1 MKNDKTK
8 SNNFNNNKLIVI
20 GVVLIVVLILVD
32 VLIQNIPW
40 KNLIQKEVITT
51 ENRDVTITDTG
62 IAESVDK
69 LYNATVIVKVAG

>member
-8 SNNFNNNKLIVI
+8 SNNINNNKLIVI

-62 IAESVDK
+62 IAESHC
-69 LYNATVIVKVAG
+69 N